1 MPQLYR
7 RTSRVPDKSLV
18 DVRTIL
24 IFSMIATVSF
34 FAVSW
39 FAKGWSPPQTVK
51 HFLAAAGCDAAASA
65 GLFETKRGAP
75 GYWPHHDGNS
85 DGVACELTSRPSVG
99 LCSGGNRAAR
109 RVTCVVDGDTIWE
122 EGSKLRFL
130 DIDAAET
137 DNKASC
143 AAERVAA
150 AKGAQMVIEA
160 MQTGYRIHY
169 TGRTGGYGR
178 DLVKMYNSDGQDVG
192 QLLIQQGFAQPW
204 PNSSNPWCD

>member
-1 MPQLYR
+1 MSQHQD
-7 RTSRVPDKSLV
+7 RTSRAPEKPLI
-18 DVRTIL
+18 DVRMIL
-24 IFSMIATVSF
+24 VLAMIATVSF
-34 FAVSW
+34 FAVVW
-39 FAKGWSPPQTVK
+39 LARGWTPPQTVQ
-51 HFLAAAGCDAAASA
+51 HFVAATGCDAAASA
-65 GLFETKRGAP
+65 GLFETERGSP
-75 GYWPHHDGNS
+75 GYWQHLDDDHNV
-85 DGVACELTSRPSVG
+85 VACELTKRPTVG
-99 LCSGGNRAAR
+99 LCSGGDRAAR

-122 EGSKLRFL
+122 EGNKLRFL

-137 DNKASC
+137 DSKASC

-150 AKGAQMVIEA
+150 AKGAQMVIEV